1 MKKRLIALSMFLL
14 MALSAGYGYMRDKN
28 IIGAPDGGPR
38 PYTLLTGSSGAQYFT
53 IGTAMADSI
62 NNRSDKIEISAL
74 TSTGVS
80 EVLNLVQSGEADF
93 GFITYDTGY
102 FAASSQ
108 REYAGKPPYDN
119 IRLVMLGHT
128 GLKTIVTYADSK
140 YKTLADANGAR
151 IASAS
156 GTSSHALDSAAF
168 GACGVDFDKQSV
180 VIMGYGE
187 MATAMKDGIVDICC
201 PHGPNPSSYI
211 IDMASTKQI
220 RILSQTE
227 ENLAK
232 ILKRHPEWIAST
244 IPAGTYDGVD
254 YDVLTF
260 ANYSAIICRE
270 DIPEEDVIEFLRIVF
285 DTDLTRVYSY
295 GDTWGSKNENYG
307 SCMKNTDILPFHPG
321 AIKFLLETG
330 MITQDMLD

>member
-14 MALSAGYGYMRDKN
+14 MAVSAGYGYMRDKN
-28 IIGAPDGGPR
+28 IIGQPGGGPR

-62 NNRSDKIEISAL
+62 NNNSDKIEVSAL

-80 EVLNLVQSGEADF
+80 EVLNLVQRGEADF

-102 FAASSQ
+102 LAASSQ
-108 REYAGKPPYDN
+108 REYTGMPPYDN

-128 GLKTIVTYADSK
+128 GQKTIVTYANSP
-140 YKTLADANGAR
+140 YKTLGDAKGAR

-156 GTSSHALDSAAF
+156 GTQSHALDTAAF
-168 GACGVDFDKQSV
+168 RAWGVNFDDQTV

-187 MATAMKDGIVDICC
+187 MATAMKDRVVDICC

-211 IDMASTKQI
+211 IDMASTNQI
-220 RILSQTE
+220 RILGQTQE
-227 ENLAK
+227 SLAA
-232 ILKRHPEWIAST
+232 ILRDHPEWIAST
-244 IPAGTYDGVD
+244 IPAGTYKGVD

-260 ANYSAIICRE
+260 ANYSAIVCRP
-270 DIPEEDVIEFLRIVF
+270 DIPEEDVMEFLRIVF

-295 GDTWGSKNENYG
+295 GDTWGRNNKHYG
-307 SCMKNTDILPFHPG
+307 SCMKNVAILPFHLG
-321 AIKFLLETG
+321 AMTFLREEG
-330 MITQDMLD
+330 MITDDMLK